1 MLRAFVARII
11 DWNTYAIYGNTNM
24 ADRDI
29 FTDCCQAWQQVIIIV
44 DDKKFQLS
52 WCETKVG

>member
-52 WCETKVG
+52 WCET